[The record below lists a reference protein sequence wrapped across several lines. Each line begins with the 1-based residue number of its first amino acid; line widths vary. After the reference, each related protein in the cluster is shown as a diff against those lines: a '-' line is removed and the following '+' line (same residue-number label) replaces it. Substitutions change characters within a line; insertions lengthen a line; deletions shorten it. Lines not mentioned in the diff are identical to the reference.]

1 MALLRVTLLSIPYL
15 VDHLFQMLN
24 FIGIVLALIG
34 LQYVRVAQE
43 EAKKAASD
51 ARKVAEDVK
60 KIVADRAPQIERFKQ
75 QLDQLTDP
83 KGLHDQP

>member
-1 MALLRVTLLSIPYL
+1 MGLLQVTVSFVPYL
-15 VDHLFQMLN
+15 VDHIFPMLN
-24 FIGIVLALIG
+24 FVGIVLALIG

-43 EAKKAASD
+43 EAKKAASE

-83 KGLHDQP
+83 KGMHDQP